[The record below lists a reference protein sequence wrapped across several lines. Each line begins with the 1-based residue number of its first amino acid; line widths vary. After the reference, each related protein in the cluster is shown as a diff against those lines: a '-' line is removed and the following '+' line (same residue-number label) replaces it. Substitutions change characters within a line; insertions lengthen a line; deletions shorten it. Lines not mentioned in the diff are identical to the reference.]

1 MVLCAL
7 SDCFS
12 LNPDQDQRRSG
23 KNFNPGQESG
33 EIRHLR
39 FEASFTQASSIRGC
53 ILDHPALPADLL
65 MHFFKDKKHTS
76 PSGISRNDH
85 IRGDSDS
92 RESSASKAEGNSGS
106 RSGPAAAI
114 SVLITACLLIAG
126 GVFVI
131 SGTRRA
137 EDTRNKEPVSS
148 SEDLRTWLGLDPI
161 QRILSPTPEDTPA
174 STFSAETSQE
184 SFREASA
191 EDVTADTASLNAGE
205 GSATRNDAASGTD
218 TSPETTPA
226 EGTSRTASAA
236 ASLAAGKDSSAA
248 ASLTA
253 GKDSSAA
260 ASLTAGKDSSAAASA
275 AASGGNAAEKKA
287 ADKAPDSKK
296 VTEADKASGD
306 KKETEADKD
315 SNSKKETEADK
326 KDKEE
331 DEDNSL
337 TKTQKKYVKSWEE
350 NHFRPF
356 PLTTGLHDYNWKY
369 LKYDDDGV
377 LQYKGDENYTVRRGI
392 DVSEFQGKIDWEKV
406 KKEGYDF
413 VFVRAGH
420 RTFHTGSLEKDTR
433 AIKNL
438 TRAEEAGLD
447 VGVYVFSQAVSIKE
461 AIEEAELCL
470 DVIEESGVEITL
482 PVVFDPEIQIEYDAR
497 INYISSKQFT
507 DNAVAFCETIKEAG
521 FTPAI
526 YANCS
531 TETDILNL
539 SRLENAEIW
548 YADYNSVPESPYRF
562 TYWQYTNMGWV
573 DGIPE
578 TETDL
583 NLWFVPKD
591 SSKKDSTKKSTADK
605 DSSKKDSAE
614 KVNATKDSSK
624 KDSADKGSTKKDS
637 TEKDSTDKDNTKK
650 DSAVQDSAARDSS
663 KKDSADKGSTKKDS
677 ADKGDAKKNSTGKD
691 GTDQSSTK
699 KDDAKKD
706 GENQNSAKKDGAEKN
721 ETDQSSTHSTKK
733 NASDKKDSEKNA
745 DKNANK
751 E

>member
-1 MVLCAL
+1 
-7 SDCFS
+7 
-12 LNPDQDQRRSG
+12 
-23 KNFNPGQESG
+23 
-33 EIRHLR
+33 
-39 FEASFTQASSIRGC
+39 
-53 ILDHPALPADLL
+53 

-76 PSGISRNDH
+76 PSGISRNNH

-92 RESSASKAEGNSGS
+92 RESSASRAKGNSGGS
-106 RSGPAAAI
+106 SGPAAVI

-131 SGTRRA
+131 SGTRRV

-205 GSATRNDAASGTD
+205 GSAIRNDAASGKD

-226 EGTSRTASAA
+226 EGTPGTASAA
-236 ASLAAGKDSSAA
+236 ASPAAGKDSSAS
-248 ASLTA
+248 ASLAA

-287 ADKAPDSKK
+287 ADKAPDNKK

-306 KKETEADKD
+306 KKETEADKASGD
-315 SNSKKETEADK
+315 KKETEADKASGEKNETGTDKASGDKKETEADKASGDKKETEADKASNRKKETEADK

-331 DEDNSL
+331 EDNSL

-583 NLWFVPKD
+583 NLWFVPKS
-591 SSKKDSTKKSTADK
+591 SSKKDGLKKGTADK
-605 DSSKKDSAE
+605 DTTKKDSAE
-614 KVNATKDSSK
+614 KGGATKDSSK

-637 TEKDSTDKDNTKK
+637 
-650 DSAVQDSAARDSS
+650 AVQ
-663 KKDSADKGSTKKDS
+663 
-677 ADKGDAKKNSTGKD
+677 GDAKKNSTGKD
-691 GTDQSSTK
+691 GTDQSST
-699 KDDAKKD
+699 
-706 GENQNSAKKDGAEKN
+706 N
-721 ETDQSSTHSTKK
+721 STKK

>member
-1 MVLCAL
+1 M
-7 SDCFS
+7 
-12 LNPDQDQRRSG
+12 
-23 KNFNPGQESG
+23 
-33 EIRHLR
+33 RHLR
-39 FEASFTQASSIRGC
+39 FEASFTQAPSIRGC

-76 PSGISRNDH
+76 PSGISRKDH

-92 RESSASKAEGNSGS
+92 RESSASRAKGNSGGS
-106 RSGPAAAI
+106 SGPAAVI

-205 GSATRNDAASGTD
+205 GSAARNDAASGKD

-226 EGTSRTASAA
+226 EGTPGTASSTD
-236 ASLAAGKDSSAA
+236 SLAAGKDSSAS
-248 ASLTA
+248 ASLAA

-287 ADKAPDSKK
+287 ETDKTPDSKEETKAGKDTGDKKEAEADKASGDKK
-296 VTEADKASGD
+296 ETEADKASGD

-605 DSSKKDSAE
+605 DTTKKDSAE
-614 KVNATKDSSK
+614 KGGATK
-624 KDSADKGSTKKDS
+624 
-637 TEKDSTDKDNTKK
+637 
-650 DSAVQDSAARDSS
+650 DSS

-706 GENQNSAKKDGAEKN
+706 GENQNSTKKDGAEKN
-721 ETDQSSTHSTKK
+721 ETDQSSTNSTKK

>member
-1 MVLCAL
+1 
-7 SDCFS
+7 
-12 LNPDQDQRRSG
+12 
-23 KNFNPGQESG
+23 
-33 EIRHLR
+33 
-39 FEASFTQASSIRGC
+39 
-53 ILDHPALPADLL
+53 

-92 RESSASKAEGNSGS
+92 RESSASRAKGNSGGS
-106 RSGPAAAI
+106 SGPAAVI

-260 ASLTAGKDSSAAASA
+260 ASA

-287 ADKAPDSKK
+287 ETDKAPDSKIETETDK
-296 VTEADKASGD
+296 ASGDKKETGTDKASGEKNETGTDKASGDKKETEADKASGD

-605 DSSKKDSAE
+605 DSTKKDSAE

-624 KDSADKGSTKKDS
+624 KDSADKGSTKKDSTKKDS

>member
-1 MVLCAL
+1 
-7 SDCFS
+7 
-12 LNPDQDQRRSG
+12 
-23 KNFNPGQESG
+23 
-33 EIRHLR
+33 
-39 FEASFTQASSIRGC
+39 
-53 ILDHPALPADLL
+53 

-92 RESSASKAEGNSGS
+92 RESSASRAKGNSGGS
-106 RSGPAAAI
+106 SGPAAVI

-306 KKETEADKD
+306 
-315 SNSKKETEADK
+315 KKETEADK

>member
-1 MVLCAL
+1 
-7 SDCFS
+7 
-12 LNPDQDQRRSG
+12 
-23 KNFNPGQESG
+23 
-33 EIRHLR
+33 
-39 FEASFTQASSIRGC
+39 
-53 ILDHPALPADLL
+53 

-76 PSGISRNDH
+76 PSGISRKDH
-85 IRGDSDS
+85 FRGDSDS
-92 RESSASKAEGNSGS
+92 RESSASRAKGNSGGS
-106 RSGPAAAI
+106 SGPAAVI

-205 GSATRNDAASGTD
+205 GSAVRNDAASGTD

-226 EGTSRTASAA
+226 EGTPGTASSTD
-236 ASLAAGKDSSAA
+236 SLAAGKDSSAS
-248 ASLTA
+248 ASLAA

-591 SSKKDSTKKSTADK
+591 SSKKDSTKKGTADK
-605 DSSKKDSAE
+605 DSSKKG
-614 KVNATKDSSK
+614 N
-624 KDSADKGSTKKDS
+624 

-677 ADKGDAKKNSTGKD
+677 AVQGDAKKNSTGKD

>member
-1 MVLCAL
+1 
-7 SDCFS
+7 
-12 LNPDQDQRRSG
+12 
-23 KNFNPGQESG
+23 
-33 EIRHLR
+33 
-39 FEASFTQASSIRGC
+39 
-53 ILDHPALPADLL
+53 

-92 RESSASKAEGNSGS
+92 RESSASRAKGNSGGT
-106 RSGPAAAI
+106 SGPAAVI

-137 EDTRNKEPVSS
+137 EDTRNKELVSS

-605 DSSKKDSAE
+605 DSTKKDSAE

-624 KDSADKGSTKKDS
+624 KDSADKGSTKKDSSKKDS

>member
-1 MVLCAL
+1 M
-7 SDCFS
+7 
-12 LNPDQDQRRSG
+12 
-23 KNFNPGQESG
+23 
-33 EIRHLR
+33 
-39 FEASFTQASSIRGC
+39 
-53 ILDHPALPADLL
+53 
-65 MHFFKDKKHTS
+65 
-76 PSGISRNDH
+76 
-85 IRGDSDS
+85 
-92 RESSASKAEGNSGS
+92 
-106 RSGPAAAI
+106 
-114 SVLITACLLIAG
+114 
-126 GVFVI
+126 
-131 SGTRRA
+131 
-137 EDTRNKEPVSS
+137 
-148 SEDLRTWLGLDPI
+148 
-161 QRILSPTPEDTPA
+161 
-174 STFSAETSQE
+174 
-184 SFREASA
+184 
-191 EDVTADTASLNAGE
+191 
-205 GSATRNDAASGTD
+205 
-218 TSPETTPA
+218 
-226 EGTSRTASAA
+226 
-236 ASLAAGKDSSAA
+236 
-248 ASLTA
+248 
-253 GKDSSAA
+253 
-260 ASLTAGKDSSAAASA
+260 
-275 AASGGNAAEKKA
+275 
-287 ADKAPDSKK
+287 
-296 VTEADKASGD
+296 
-306 KKETEADKD
+306 
-315 SNSKKETEADK
+315 
-326 KDKEE
+326 
-331 DEDNSL
+331 
-337 TKTQKKYVKSWEE
+337 
-350 NHFRPF
+350 
-356 PLTTGLHDYNWKY
+356 
-369 LKYDDDGV
+369 
-377 LQYKGDENYTVRRGI
+377 
-392 DVSEFQGKIDWEKV
+392 
-406 KKEGYDF
+406 
-413 VFVRAGH
+413 
-420 RTFHTGSLEKDTR
+420 
-433 AIKNL
+433 
-438 TRAEEAGLD
+438 
-447 VGVYVFSQAVSIKE
+447 GVYVFSQAVSIKE

-663 KKDSADKGSTKKDS
+663 KKDNADKGSTKKDS

-721 ETDQSSTHSTKK
+721 ETDQSSTNSTKK

>member
-92 RESSASKAEGNSGS
+92 RESSASRAKGNSGGS
-106 RSGPAAAI
+106 SGPTAVI

-131 SGTRRA
+131 SGTRRV
-137 EDTRNKEPVSS
+137 EDTRNKELVSS

-205 GSATRNDAASGTD
+205 GSAARNDAASGKD

-226 EGTSRTASAA
+226 EGTSGTASAA
-236 ASLAAGKDSSAA
+236 ASPAAGKDSSAS
-248 ASLTA
+248 ASLAA
-253 GKDSSAA
+253 GKVSSAA

-637 TEKDSTDKDNTKK
+637 SKKDSTEKDSTDKDNTKK
-650 DSAVQDSAARDSS
+650 DSAVQ
-663 KKDSADKGSTKKDS
+663 
-677 ADKGDAKKNSTGKD
+677 GDAKKNSTGKD

>member
-1 MVLCAL
+1 
-7 SDCFS
+7 
-12 LNPDQDQRRSG
+12 
-23 KNFNPGQESG
+23 
-33 EIRHLR
+33 
-39 FEASFTQASSIRGC
+39 
-53 ILDHPALPADLL
+53 
-65 MHFFKDKKHTS
+65 MHFFKEKKHTS
-76 PSGISRNDH
+76 PSGSSRNDH

-106 RSGPAAAI
+106 RSGLAAVI
-114 SVLITACLLIAG
+114 SVLITACLLTAG
-126 GVFVI
+126 GVFVF
-131 SGTRRA
+131 SGMRRA
-137 EDTRNKEPVSS
+137 ADTPGQEPFSS
-148 SEDLRTWLGLDPI
+148 SQDFRTWLGLDPI
-161 QRILSPTPEDTPA
+161 RRILSPAPEDTPV
-174 STFSAETSQE
+174 STFSAEASQE
-184 SFREASA
+184 PSGEESP

-205 GSATRNDAASGTD
+205 GSAARNDAAASGKD
-218 TSPETTPA
+218 TSPEAAPA
-226 EGTSRTASAA
+226 KGTSGTAGRDSSAA
-236 ASLAAGKDSSAA
+236 ASPAAGKDSSAA
-248 ASLTA
+248 ASPTA
-253 GKDSSAA
+253 GKDSSAT
-260 ASLTAGKDSSAAASA
+260 ASPTAGKDSSAAASA

-287 ADKAPDSKK
+287 AADKAPDSKEEDEAGK
-296 VTEADKASGD
+296 DSADKKEAGTNKASADKKEDEKDKDSADKKKAEKDKDSADKKETEKDKDSAD
-306 KKETEADKD
+306 KKETEADK
-315 SNSKKETEADK
+315 KE
-326 KDKEE
+326 KEE
-331 DEDNSL
+331 DEDGSL

-392 DVSEFQGKIDWEKV
+392 DVSEFQGKIDWDKV

-470 DVIEESGVEITL
+470 DVIKESGVEITL

-562 TYWQYTNMGWV
+562 TYWQYSNMGWV

-583 NLWFVPKD
+583 NLWFVPKG
-591 SSKKDSTKKSTADK
+591 SSKKDSTKKGTADK
-605 DSSKKDSAE
+605 DTAKKDSAE
-614 KVNATKDSSK
+614 KVNA
-624 KDSADKGSTKKDS
+624 
-637 TEKDSTDKDNTKK
+637 DKDTTKK
-650 DSAVQDSAARDSS
+650 DSAEKVNADKDTTR
-663 KKDSADKGSTKKDS
+663 KDSAE
-677 ADKGDAKKNSTGKD
+677 KGDTKKNS
-691 GTDQSSTK
+691 TDQSSTK
-699 KDDAKKD
+699 K
-706 GENQNSAKKDGAEKN
+706 N
-721 ETDQSSTHSTKK
+721 T
-733 NASDKKDSEKNA
+733 SDKKDS
-745 DKNANK
+745 DKKAVK

>member
-1 MVLCAL
+1 M
-7 SDCFS
+7 
-12 LNPDQDQRRSG
+12 
-23 KNFNPGQESG
+23 
-33 EIRHLR
+33 RHLR

-92 RESSASKAEGNSGS
+92 RESSASRAKGNSGGS
-106 RSGPAAAI
+106 SGPAAVI

-205 GSATRNDAASGTD
+205 GSAVRNDAASGTD

-226 EGTSRTASAA
+226 EGTPGTASSTDSLAA
-236 ASLAAGKDSSAA
+236 GKDSSASLAAGKDSSAA

-614 KVNATKDSSK
+614 KVNATKDSTK

-637 TEKDSTDKDNTKK
+637 TGKDNTKK
-650 DSAVQDSAARDSS
+650 DSAVQ
-663 KKDSADKGSTKKDS
+663 
-677 ADKGDAKKNSTGKD
+677 GDAKKNSTGKD

>member
-1 MVLCAL
+1 M
-7 SDCFS
+7 
-12 LNPDQDQRRSG
+12 
-23 KNFNPGQESG
+23 
-33 EIRHLR
+33 RHLR
-39 FEASFTQASSIRGC
+39 FEASFTQAPSIRGC

-92 RESSASKAEGNSGS
+92 RESSASRAKGNSGGS
-106 RSGPAAAI
+106 SGPAAVI

-205 GSATRNDAASGTD
+205 GSAARNDAASGKD

-226 EGTSRTASAA
+226 EGTPGTASSTD
-236 ASLAAGKDSSAA
+236 SLAAGKDSSAS
-248 ASLTA
+248 ASLAA

-287 ADKAPDSKK
+287 ADKAPDNKK
-296 VTEADKASGD
+296 VTEADKASGDKKETEADKASGD

-605 DSSKKDSAE
+605 DTTKKDSAE
-614 KVNATKDSSK
+614 KGGATK
-624 KDSADKGSTKKDS
+624 
-637 TEKDSTDKDNTKK
+637 
-650 DSAVQDSAARDSS
+650 DSS

-721 ETDQSSTHSTKK
+721 ETDQSSTNSTKK

>member
-1 MVLCAL
+1 M
-7 SDCFS
+7 
-12 LNPDQDQRRSG
+12 
-23 KNFNPGQESG
+23 
-33 EIRHLR
+33 RHLR
-39 FEASFTQASSIRGC
+39 FEASFTQAPSIRGC

-76 PSGISRNDH
+76 PSGISRKDH

-92 RESSASKAEGNSGS
+92 RESSASRAKGNSGGS
-106 RSGPAAAI
+106 SGPAAVI

-131 SGTRRA
+131 SGTRRV

-161 QRILSPTPEDTPA
+161 QRILSPTPEDTSA

-205 GSATRNDAASGTD
+205 GSAARNDAASGTD
-218 TSPETTPA
+218 TSPETTLV
-226 EGTSRTASAA
+226 EGTPGTASSTD
-236 ASLAAGKDSSAA
+236 SLAAGKDSSAA
-248 ASLTA
+248 ASLAA

-287 ADKAPDSKK
+287 ETDKAPDSKEETKAGKDTGDKKEAEKDK
-296 VTEADKASGD
+296 VSGDKKETEADKASGD
-306 KKETEADKD
+306 KKETEADKASGD
-315 SNSKKETEADK
+315 KKETEADKASNSKKETEADK

-331 DEDNSL
+331 EDNSL

-591 SSKKDSTKKSTADK
+591 SSKKDSTKKGTADK
-605 DSSKKDSAE
+605 DTTKKDSAE
-614 KVNATKDSSK
+614 KGGATK
-624 KDSADKGSTKKDS
+624 
-637 TEKDSTDKDNTKK
+637 
-650 DSAVQDSAARDSS
+650 DSS

-721 ETDQSSTHSTKK
+721 ETDQSSTNSTKK

>member
-23 KNFNPGQESG
+23 KNYNPGQESG

-92 RESSASKAEGNSGS
+92 RESSASRAKGNSGGS
-106 RSGPAAAI
+106 SGPAAVI

-137 EDTRNKEPVSS
+137 EDTRNKELVSS

-236 ASLAAGKDSSAA
+236 ASLA
-248 ASLTA
+248 A

-663 KKDSADKGSTKKDS
+663 KKDNADKGSTKKDS

-721 ETDQSSTHSTKK
+721 ETDQSSTNSTKK